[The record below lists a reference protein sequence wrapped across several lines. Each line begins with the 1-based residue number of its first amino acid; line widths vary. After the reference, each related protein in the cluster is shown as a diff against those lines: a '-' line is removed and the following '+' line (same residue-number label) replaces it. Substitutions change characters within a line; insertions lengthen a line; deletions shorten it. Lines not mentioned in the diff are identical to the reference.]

1 MPPTTS
7 LRLLSDV
14 EPDHHATDALLLA
27 DVCPLVPVAD
37 WLRVL
42 SEAGGL
48 RALVLLPDVQLLELL
63 PQSAVTVLRAVFL
76 VNERFRSARDGRP
89 VLATP
94 QAIYEYVRPHLDHHP
109 MERFIVLAMN
119 ARNRLLGC
127 QVVAEGSV
135 DQCHVDPRKVFA
147 FALRVG
153 ATGIVLAHS
162 HPSGDP
168 EPSQND
174 VALTRQLRDSGRMLC
189 VRVLDHLVLGEDRY
203 VSMLARGHFR
213 GGDL

>member
-1 MPPTTS
+1 MPPPS
-7 LRLLSDV
+7 LRLLSDS
-14 EPDHHATDALLLA
+14 EPDHHASDALILA
-27 DVCPLVPVAD
+27 DVCALVPFKD
-37 WLRVL
+37 WLRAL
-42 SEAGGL
+42 TEAGGL
-48 RALVLLPDVQLLELL
+48 RALVLLPDSQLLELL
-63 PQSAVTVLRAVFL
+63 PRSAVTSLRAAFL
-76 VNERFRSARDGRP
+76 VNERFRSARDERP

-94 QAIYEYVRPHLDHHP
+94 QSIYEYVRPHLDHHP
-109 MERFIVLAMN
+109 MERFIVLALN
-119 ARNRLLGC
+119 ARNRLLAS

-147 FALRVG
+147 LALQVG

-168 EPSQND
+168 EPSQQD

-189 VRVLDHLVLGEDRY
+189 IRVLDHLVLGEGRY

-213 GGDL
+213 GGDF